1 MAVLALIYIVPRFR
15 DLSFPRL
22 KLLPLW
28 GKILIRYIFL
38 SALVCSAVTI
48 GTLPLIMYYSNRVS
62 SITIIA
68 NLILVPL
75 LGTLVLTI
83 LMFFILFAFFFPVI
97 AGYCIKL
104 ASFLCE
110 NIN

>member
-15 DLSFPRL
+15 NISLRRL
-22 KLLPLW
+22 DLLPLW
-28 GKILIRYIFL
+28 GQNIIRYIYL

-75 LGTLVLTI
+75 LGNISADYIHVFYPHSL
-83 LMFFILFAFFFPVI
+83 LFPGNCRLFH
-97 AGYCIKL
+97 
-104 ASFLCE
+104 
-110 NIN
+110 